1 VQTHTHSIE
10 RDAMFLV
17 MEGVRLMD
25 ESEAGA
31 SAPPSV

>member
-1 VQTHTHSIE
+1 
-10 RDAMFLV
+10 MFLV

-31 SAPPSV
+31 SAVPSTGS